1 MGALEV
7 LQEPRLKGK
16 TLLRLD
22 LWRTCNMYRNTRF
35 AEILKGLSK
44 GSIDRIVS
52 THNADKF
59 NKGFDFW
66 DHLIAMLY
74 NQLSGCRSLRELENS
89 FNDQRSHH
97 YHLNTHEI
105 KRSTLSDA
113 NSNRNPQPFA
123 ELVSELMQV
132 THRKLRREIKQLLYV
147 IDSSPIQLRGLG
159 YDDWTLNNRTR
170 KNQGLKLHL
179 QYDLKKQLPVYVN
192 LTAPT
197 INDCVDVR
205 HIQIEKNA
213 TYIVDKGYCDYSW
226 WYEINQSDA
235 YFVTRLKRNA
245 ALAVDQSLDILADDQ
260 WAIQA
265 DEIFHLTNSHPG
277 GQRRNPYVHKPL
289 RRVTVHRDDK
299 TSPLVLVT
307 NDMTRSAGE
316 IADLYKARWSIE
328 LFFKWLKQNL
338 KIKRF
343 LGRSKNSVKIQIYT
357 AIIAYLLLAIHKAN
371 HQIATPLYQLLAT
384 LRTSIFARAET
395 EDYLYRKRKEHRK
408 MLRRLQ
414 PELIF

>member
-1 MGALEV
+1 
-7 LQEPRLKGK
+7 
-16 TLLRLD
+16 
-22 LWRTCNMYRNTRF
+22 MYRNTRF

-44 GSIDRIVS
+44 GSIERIASV
-52 THNADKF
+52 HKADKF

-89 FNDQRSHH
+89 FNDQQSHH

-123 ELVSELMQV
+123 ELVSQLMQV
-132 THRKLRREIKQLLYV
+132 AHRKLRKEIKQFLYV

-159 YDDWTLNNRTR
+159 YDDWTLSNRTR

-179 QYDLKKQLPVYVN
+179 QYDLKKQLPVYIN

-197 INDCVDVR
+197 INDCVDAR
-205 HIQIEKNA
+205 RIQIEKNA

-226 WYEINQSDA
+226 WYKINQSDA

-245 ALAVDQSLDILADDQ
+245 AFAVDESLDILADDQ
-260 WAIQA
+260 CLIQA
-265 DEIFHLTNSHPG
+265 DEIFHLTNTHPG
-277 GQRRNPYVHKPL
+277 AKRRNPYANKPL
-289 RRVTVHRDDK
+289 RRVTVYRDDDK
-299 TSPLVLVT
+299 DPLILVT
-307 NDMTRSAGE
+307 NDMDRSARE
-316 IADLYKARWSIE
+316 IADLYKERWSIE

-343 LGRSKNSVKIQIYT
+343 LGRSKNSVMIQIYT
-357 AIIAYLLLAIHKAN
+357 AIIAYLLLAIHKAKQ
-371 HQIATPLYQLLAT
+371 QIATPLYQLLAT
-384 LRTSIFARAET
+384 IRTSIFARIET
-395 EDYLYRKRKEHRK
+395 EDYLFRKQREHRQ

-414 PELIF
+414 PELTF

>member
-1 MGALEV
+1 
-7 LQEPRLKGK
+7 
-16 TLLRLD
+16 
-22 LWRTCNMYRNTRF
+22 MYRNNRF

-44 GSIDRIVS
+44 GSIARIAS

-89 FNDQRSHH
+89 FNDQPSNH

-123 ELVSELMQV
+123 DLVAELMQV
-132 THRKLRREIKQLLYV
+132 THRQLRREIKQFLYV

-159 YDDWTLNNRTR
+159 YDEWTLNNRTR

-179 QYDLKKQLPVYVN
+179 QYDLNHQLPVYIN

-197 INDCVDVR
+197 INDSVDVR
-205 HIQIEKNA
+205 RINIEENA

-226 WYEINQSDA
+226 WHKIDQSNA

-245 ALAVDQSLDILADDQ
+245 ALAVDQSLDILPDDQ
-260 WAIQA
+260 CLIEA

-277 GQRRNPYVHKPL
+277 GHRRNPYVRKPL
-289 RRVTVHRDDK
+289 RRVTVHRDDNV
-299 TSPLVLVT
+299 SPLILVT
-307 NDMTRSAGE
+307 NDMNRSARE
-316 IADLYKARWSIE
+316 IADLYRARWSIE

-343 LGRSKNSVKIQIYT
+343 LGRSENSVKIQIYT
-357 AIIAYLLLAIHKAN
+357 AIIAYLLLAIHKARY
-371 HQIATPLYQLLAT
+371 QIATPLYQLLAT
-384 LRTSIFARAET
+384 IRTSIFSRAET
-395 EDYLYRKRKEHRK
+395 ESYLHRK
-408 MLRRLQ
+408 QNELRQTLKRMQ
-414 PELIF
+414 PELTF